1 MTRVRAK
8 FRDASLLD
16 PHLEH
21 SLVVKRFPLL
31 AAVMDAQPSPL
42 DASASL
48 PPRELFRTW
57 GPYDVGE
64 WRVHATVVA
73 SRRVGGRLQ
82 FAKLFSGGVMEHRP
96 MYQREGSSFEF
107 DWLDMP
113 AIGPTPQN
121 THVAWMYRDDDRMA
135 TPLDPQLLLHWVFE
149 PSDAGDSTVHAS
161 FMLNSYHEPGE
172 MTAAEA
178 AETLETLVR
187 WSE

>member
-1 MTRVRAK
+1 MA
-8 FRDASLLD
+8 
-16 PHLEH
+16 ENN
-21 SLVVKRFPLL
+21 
-31 AAVMDAQPSPL
+31 
-42 DASASL
+42 
-48 PPRELFRTW
+48 
-57 GPYDVGE
+57 
-64 WRVHATVVA
+64 
-73 SRRVGGRLQ
+73 
-82 FAKLFSGGVMEHRP
+82 
-96 MYQREGSSFEF
+96 
-107 DWLDMP
+107 MP

>member
-1 MTRVRAK
+1 
-8 FRDASLLD
+8 
-16 PHLEH
+16 
-21 SLVVKRFPLL
+21 
-31 AAVMDAQPSPL
+31 
-42 DASASL
+42 
-48 PPRELFRTW
+48 
-57 GPYDVGE
+57 
-64 WRVHATVVA
+64 
-73 SRRVGGRLQ
+73 
-82 FAKLFSGGVMEHRP
+82 
-96 MYQREGSSFEF
+96 
-107 DWLDMP
+107 MP

-121 THVAWMYRDDDRMA
+121 SHLAWMYRDDDRMA

>member
-1 MTRVRAK
+1 
-8 FRDASLLD
+8 
-16 PHLEH
+16 
-21 SLVVKRFPLL
+21 
-31 AAVMDAQPSPL
+31 
-42 DASASL
+42 
-48 PPRELFRTW
+48 
-57 GPYDVGE
+57 
-64 WRVHATVVA
+64 
-73 SRRVGGRLQ
+73 
-82 FAKLFSGGVMEHRP
+82 MEHRP
-96 MYQREGSSFEF
+96 LYQREGSSFEF

-121 THVAWMYRDDDRMA
+121 SHVAWMYRDDDRYA
-135 TPLDPQLLLHWVFE
+135 TPLDPQLLLHWVYK